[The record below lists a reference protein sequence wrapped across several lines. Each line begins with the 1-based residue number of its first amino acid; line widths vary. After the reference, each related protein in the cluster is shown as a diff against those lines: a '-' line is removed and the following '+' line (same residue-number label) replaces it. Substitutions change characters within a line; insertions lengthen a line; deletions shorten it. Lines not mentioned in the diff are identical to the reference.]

1 MSEHLDRN
9 DLPAPPWAE
18 RLVRF
23 LDDGLRVP
31 GTRFRVGFD
40 GLIGLLFPGAG
51 DAVTAVSA
59 LSLFWLALQ
68 RGVPRPVLFR
78 MAINV
83 GLDALIGAI
92 PVLGDLFDFG
102 FKSNRKNL
110 RLIERA
116 VGQPERPR
124 QLADYLVITLF
135 ALVILSVIALPILL
149 AFVLYNVLTRS

>member
-1 MSEHLDRN
+1 MSEHLNRN
-9 DLPAPPWAE
+9 DQGTPAWAE

-31 GTRFRVGFD
+31 GTSFRVGFD

-68 RGVPRPVLFR
+68 RGVPRAVLLR

-83 GLDALIGAI
+83 GLDALVGAI

-116 VGQPERPR
+116 ANQPARPR
-124 QLADYLVITLF
+124 HLADYLVIALF
-135 ALVILSVIALPILL
+135 ALVILSVIALPFLVMALL
-149 AFVLYNVLTRS
+149 IDKLWQ